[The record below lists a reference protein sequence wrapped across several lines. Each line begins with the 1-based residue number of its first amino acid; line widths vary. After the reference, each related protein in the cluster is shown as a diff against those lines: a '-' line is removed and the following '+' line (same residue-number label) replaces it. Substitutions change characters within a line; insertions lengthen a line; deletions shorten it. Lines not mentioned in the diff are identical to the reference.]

1 MSAKSVLHQW
11 DNMKNYIEGTI
22 IRIGYGND
30 IQSQDDSAAIRNM
43 DECERLGIPYGVYL
57 YSYALDYYDAA
68 SETAHALRLLKGR
81 SPELGVWF
89 DMEDADG
96 YKARNGLDVYS
107 EGELLSDF
115 CEMFVNAMRVSGY
128 KTGVYA
134 NYNYFTNVLD
144 LDRLKSIPEMNIWL
158 AHWGIDSPSLDCTM
172 WQFGA
177 VEIED
182 EEYDGNIYYSDYSV
196 KNDGNTDETIRTDD
210 SSSNNI
216 NVYYQT
222 KLATGRWLPV
232 VKNNDDYAGISG
244 QRITGLAV
252 TTDTGYIKYRV
263 HVNNGWLG
271 FIDSRNTDI
280 NDYYNGYAGNDTP
293 VDAVE
298 IYYYTPDDIINSS
311 GYHYAFYRVS
321 PRNNNYYSLQKDN
334 NTDNGMDGYAGIF
347 GHFIDR
353 IQINIK

>member
-1 MSAKSVLHQW
+1 
-11 DNMKNYIEGTI
+11 
-22 IRIGYGND
+22 
-30 IQSQDDSAAIRNM
+30 M

-196 KNDGNTDETIRTDD
+196 KMMTIL
-210 SSSNNI
+210 
-216 NVYYQT
+216 V
-222 KLATGRWLPV
+222 KLSVPM
-232 VKNNDDYAGISG
+232 I
-244 QRITGLAV
+244 
-252 TTDTGYIKYRV
+252 V
-263 HVNNGWLG
+263 HPIV
-271 FIDSRNTDI
+271 
-280 NDYYNGYAGNDTP
+280 
-293 VDAVE
+293 
-298 IYYYTPDDIINSS
+298 
-311 GYHYAFYRVS
+311 
-321 PRNNNYYSLQKDN
+321 
-334 NTDNGMDGYAGIF
+334 
-347 GHFIDR
+347 
-353 IQINIK
+353 